1 MLLVAWELR
10 RTGLGPADAQ
20 GPLATDA
27 DREAFYRHC
36 EQALRAIG
44 FVTDQTAPSIMRR
57 LRRIYG
63 RAGVT
68 EEELATLRGMARQIL
83 WAADKAGL

>member
-1 MLLVAWELR
+1 MR
-10 RTGLGPADAQ
+10 RAGLGPAAAQ
-20 GPLATDA
+20 DPPATDE
-27 DREAFYRHC
+27 DREAFYSHY

-57 LRRIYG
+57 FRRIYG
-63 RAGVT
+63 RARVT

>member
-1 MLLVAWELR
+1 
-10 RTGLGPADAQ
+10 
-20 GPLATDA
+20 
-27 DREAFYRHC
+27 
-36 EQALRAIG
+36 
-44 FVTDQTAPSIMRR
+44 MRR
-57 LRRIYG
+57 VRRIYG